1 MTSTFIILLF
11 MQACS
16 VDKAPAP
23 TNNNNNN
30 QVNPSNGTGDKLFP
44 DGWLVSTDYVFDG
57 GVGKDGIRSI
67 DKPTYKIPAEIDYLQ
82 DDELVAIVKFND
94 EIKVYPIQ
102 ILNYHEIV
110 NAQFGDDRITIS
122 HCPLT
127 GTSVAWAGESNG
139 LNTEYGVSGL
149 LYNNNLIMYDRQRD
163 GYWSQMKSL
172 AIFGDN
178 VCNPSYTIQII
189 ETTWETF
196 MSMELDALVLNNQT
210 GFARNYSRYPY
221 GDYKTND
228 DYILFP
234 TEHRDFSL
242 DAKDRVHLIV
252 ETAGEKQTA
261 SVVPSDRSLFVE
273 RGNMLIIGDVS
284 LNIFVSFYDEVA
296 DGTDLSFVA
305 SERALPIILEDNEGN
320 VWNIFGEAVE
330 GPRTG
335 EKLKSTYSMMSYW
348 FPIASMYDE
357 TLLVATHPGGG

>member
-1 MTSTFIILLF
+1 
-11 MQACS
+11 MQACAT
-16 VDKAPAP
+16 DKNPTPANTQANASP
-23 TNNNNNN
+23 A
-30 QVNPSNGTGDKLFP
+30 SGTTDKHFP
-44 DGWLVSTDYVFDG
+44 DGWLVTTDYVFDG

-67 DKPTYKIPAEIDYLQ
+67 DKPTYKTPAEIDFLQ
-82 DDELVAIVKFND
+82 DDELVAMVKFND
-94 EIKVYPIQ
+94 EIKVFPIQ

-110 NAQFGDDRITIS
+110 NTVFGDDRITIS

-149 LYNNNLIMYDRQRD
+149 LYNNNLIMYDRERD

-172 AIFGDN
+172 AIFGEN
-178 VCNPSYTIQII
+178 VCGPSHTIQII
-189 ETTWETF
+189 ETTWKTF
-196 MSMELDALVLNNQT
+196 KSMDLEALVLDEKT

-221 GDYKTND
+221 GDYITND

-234 TEHRDFSL
+234 TETRDFSL
-242 DAKDRVHLIV
+242 DPKDRVHLIV
-252 ETAGEKQTA
+252 ESIEDHQTA
-261 SVVPSDRSLFVE
+261 TVIRSDRSLFHE
-273 RGNMLIIGDVS
+273 SGGMLIIGDVS

-305 SERALPIILEDNEGN
+305 SERDLPIILEDNEGN

-335 EKLKSTYSMMSYW
+335 EKLKPTYSMMSYW
-348 FPIASMYDE
+348 FPIASMYDQ
-357 TLLVATHPGGG
+357 TLIVATHPDGG